1 MIKVLIAANEPIFR
15 IGLKKVLKDDLN
27 LNIVEETNLNNDI
40 LNFFNIYKPD
50 LIILSL
56 ESNSLLE
63 FSQDLKKITKKSK
76 VIIFSSFVNK
86 EIITKIFEQGVS
98 SYLLK
103 ESSVS
108 EIKDALVNVITGK
121 TFVNEQVRKL
131 LSENTSNTNELLKKL
146 TKTEISILNKVS
158 EYKSSKDISKELF
171 ITEKTVYNHRM
182 NMTKKLN
189 LKGKNALLKFAL
201 EVNLK

>member
-1 MIKVLIAANEPIFR
+1 MKVLIAANEPIFS
-15 IGLKKVLKDDLN
+15 IGLKKVLKDN
-27 LNIVEETNLNNDI
+27 LNISLVDETTLNSDI
-40 LNFFNIYKPD
+40 LSWFHIYKPD
-50 LIILSL
+50 IIILSL

-63 FSQDLKKITKKSK
+63 FSKDLKKITKKSK
-76 VIIFSSFVNK
+76 VIIFSSFVTK

-103 ESSVS
+103 ESSVN

-121 TFVNEQVRKL
+121 TFVNEKVRKL
-131 LSENTSNTNELLKKL
+131 LNENTSNTNELLKKL
-146 TKTEISILNKVS
+146 TKTELSILNKVS

-201 EVNLK
+201 EVNL